1 MIRLAWRQFRAQA
14 IVALGVLAV
23 IAVVLAIT
31 GPHLV
36 SVYDANVATCKANRG
51 PSANC
56 VNGVTNTYRFLQAA
70 LDALVLVVPALI
82 GVFWGAPLVAR
93 EIEGGTFRLAWTQ
106 SVTRTRWLAIKLAV
120 VGLSSLAV
128 AGLLSLMVTWWS
140 SPVDTV
146 NANRFSSAAF
156 GLRGL
161 VPIGY
166 AAFAFAFGVT
176 AGALIRR
183 TLPAMATTLVGF
195 VGARLAVTYW
205 VRPHLMSPVRASM
218 AVNTSSG
225 LGISKSSSG
234 LSVMAPSV
242 NIPNAWVY
250 SSQLA
255 DRAGNAPT
263 SQFVRTAC
271 QNLLAGLPGPPLN
284 AGKGTLRVRAGSSNP
299 FQSCMAKIASKFHLV
314 VSYQPVNRYWPFQWY
329 EMAIFLAAA
338 RCWLDFAF
346 GGSVAGWFSYI
357 RLRWPM
363 LLADRL
369 FHLCRID
376 ER

>member
-14 IVALGVLAV
+14 IVAFGALAV
-23 IAVVLAIT
+23 IAIVLAIT

-36 SVYDANVATCKANRG
+36 SVYDASVAACKANG
-51 PSANC
+51 ESSANC
-56 VNGVTNTYRFLQAA
+56 PNGVTNTYHFLQAA

-82 GVFWGAPLVAR
+82 GIFWGAPLVAR

-176 AGALIRR
+176 AGVLIRR

-195 VGARLAVTYW
+195 VGARLAMTFW
-205 VRPHLMSPVRASM
+205 VRSHLMAPVRITMPISA
-218 AVNTSSG
+218 SSG
-225 LGISKSSSG
+225 LGISKSPSG
-234 LSVMAPSV
+234 LTVTPPAV

-250 SSQLA
+250 SSQFA
-255 DRAGNAPT
+255 DKARNPPT
-263 SQFVRTAC
+263 SQFLKTAC
-271 QNLLAGLPGPPLN
+271 PNLLSGLPGPPLN
-284 AGKGTLRVRAGSSNP
+284 QGKGTVRVGVRGGGPGP
-299 FQSCMAKIASKFHLV
+299 FQSCMAKIATRFHEV
-314 VSYQPVNRYWPFQWY
+314 VSYQPANRYWPFQWY

-338 RCWLDFAF
+338 AML
-346 GGSVAGWFSYI
+346 AGLCIWWVRR
-357 RLRWPM
+357 RLV
-363 LLADRL
+363 
-369 FHLCRID
+369 
-376 ER
+376 